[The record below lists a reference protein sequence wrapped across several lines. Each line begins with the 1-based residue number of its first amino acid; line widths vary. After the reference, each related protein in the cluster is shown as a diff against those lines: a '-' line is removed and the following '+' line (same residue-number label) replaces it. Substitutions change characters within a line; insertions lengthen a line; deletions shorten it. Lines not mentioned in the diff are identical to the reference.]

1 MKLLDLFLRSI
12 LLNNLIYV
20 LKKKILLVK
29 YEMLHE
35 FIIII
40 IMQESN
46 IQRLFN
52 IHVCNKLLRTNK
64 VSTLKSRNTSGNYI
78 ADSISKVTPHSPLS
92 LKGNYPS

>member
-1 MKLLDLFLRSI
+1 MI
-12 LLNNLIYV
+12 
-20 LKKKILLVK
+20 VK

-40 IMQESN
+40 ITQEIN

-52 IHVCNKLLRTNK
+52 IHVCNKLLYTNK
-64 VSTLKSRNTSGNYI
+64 IPTLKSRNTSGNYI
-78 ADSISKVTPHSPLS
+78 ADSISKVTPYSSLS